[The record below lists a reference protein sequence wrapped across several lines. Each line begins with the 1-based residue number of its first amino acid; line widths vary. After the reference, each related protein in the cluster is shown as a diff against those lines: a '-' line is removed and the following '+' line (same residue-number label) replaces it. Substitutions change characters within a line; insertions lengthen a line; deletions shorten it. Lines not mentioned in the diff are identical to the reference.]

1 MSRSVY
7 SYVPKSRYHAILWRR
22 CCILSTK
29 NLHRVMLAPWKTT
42 APIDVRTCMHV
53 GWNINSRSLLLVG
66 RHDPL
71 YKGDKPLC
79 GLADGH
85 DCAILNIM
93 PSHEPNCWRRGG
105 GRGGGYNI
113 IIHRT
118 GRSDRSRRLFAYPFS
133 RNCFGIYIQTPLF
146 RSLFTSYHL
155 LIIQL

>member
-1 MSRSVY
+1 MTYIVIKDLTNVRSSMIKPGPPRGHPTHSRVYYWGRPQSVSRSVY

-42 APIDVRTCMHV
+42 APIDVGTCMHV

-66 RHDPL
+66 CHDPL

-105 GRGGGYNI
+105 EGG
-113 IIHRT
+113 
-118 GRSDRSRRLFAYPFS
+118 L
-133 RNCFGIYIQTPLF
+133 
-146 RSLFTSYHL
+146 
-155 LIIQL
+155 